1 MLGGLGLSLGEL
13 DTKPSTHYHHHPTLP
28 HNNLPNHRVAQ
39 EGFIVGNVVLLGGCE
54 GQVYGDLRGPTVWVE

>member
-39 EGFIVGNVVLLGGCE
+39 EGFIVGNVVMGL
-54 GQVYGDLRGPTVWVE
+54 W